1 MLRTPI
7 TLITGPLGSGKTTL
21 LRHILA
27 VQPGKIAIVM
37 NEFGEIAIDTKVI
50 EGKNVRIAELGGGCV
65 CCSLLGEFEAAV
77 NEIIEKIAPDRI
89 VVETTGLAEPEALV
103 FNIQETLPQCRLDGV
118 VSVIDADMLIRF
130 PELGHT
136 TRLQIEGADIL
147 LLNKID
153 LIDPRQIEPLETKLR
168 EINPTATIIR
178 TERCGIDPEL
188 LFGIGRS
195 PREIRSRVMMPW
207 AMRDISRGERKIAP
221 PEHRH
226 QSEFEA
232 FAFTSGKIFSRDCFE
247 AFANGLSASLVRAKG
262 FIRFADGAQL
272 FNFVTGR
279 WELEPFES
287 DRTEVVFIGRN
298 IAMEKETI
306 LRALDECTVKND
318 EASND
323 ECRRNDYARMTKDS
337 RSDSAARFRSSSFGV
352 DSSFDIRISSFS
364 PCLTITSK
372 NSELPISPLKR
383 RGATCQNC
391 LATLRTR
398 RRM

>member
-27 VQPGKIAIVM
+27 MQPGKIAIVM

-77 NEIIEKIAPDRI
+77 NEIIEKIAPERI

-103 FNIQETLPQCRLDGV
+103 FNIQEALPQCRLDGV

-153 LIDPRQIEPLETKLR
+153 LIEPGQIKPLETKLR
-168 EINPTATIIR
+168 EINPTAAIVR
-178 TERCGIDPEL
+178 TERCRIDPEL

-195 PREIRSRVMMPW
+195 PGDTLTCDHAVGDAGYLTGREKNRS
-207 AMRDISRGERKIAP
+207 SRTGITPPAP
-221 PEHRH
+221 DRPIPATTHKH
-226 QSEFEA
+226 QSEFES
-232 FAFTSGKIFSRDCFE
+232 FAFTSSKIFSRDCFE
-247 AFANGLSASLVRAKG
+247 GFANGLPASVVRAKG

-272 FNFVTGR
+272 FNFVAGR
-279 WELEPFES
+279 SELEPFETDS
-287 DRTEVVFIGRN
+287 TELVFIGKK
-298 IAMEKETI
+298 IAAGKQAI
-306 LRALDECTVKND
+306 LRALCKCV
-318 EASND
+318 AS
-323 ECRRNDYARMTKDS
+323 K
-337 RSDSAARFRSSSFGV
+337 
-352 DSSFDIRISSFS
+352 
-364 PCLTITSK
+364 
-372 NSELPISPLKR
+372 
-383 RGATCQNC
+383 
-391 LATLRTR
+391 
-398 RRM
+398 